1 MTKPEAISG
10 VIWSTP
16 SRLRHTNNDNP
27 NKLQDWSKIQ
37 VRWQHLLPPASVLD
51 SRRQSWEPVR
61 FCRSCPLSK
70 RFISFLLDPSPG
82 SLPVRAAGGLVTG
95 RLTGLVALPRASGAK
110 DMLGEASLNGMKY
123 ERSLWASLGAV
134 SQVQE
139 VLQQHP

>member
-1 MTKPEAISG
+1 M
-10 VIWSTP
+10 
-16 SRLRHTNNDNP
+16 H
-27 NKLQDWSKIQ
+27 
-37 VRWQHLLPPASVLD
+37 
-51 SRRQSWEPVR
+51 

-82 SLPVRAAGGLVTG
+82 SLPVWAAGGLVTG
-95 RLTGLVALPRASGAK
+95 RLTGLVAVPRASGPAQSTAFGAK